1 MTDSNNQLLQNSNI
15 APNTEIKNVE
25 IKEENKNIP
34 ESEHTDKKEENQKPE
49 ESKTEHQKA
58 EEPTIEV
65 PKTEEPKVE
74 QVKITEPN
82 IENQKAEAPKMTDE
96 LPKIEEHPKT
106 EIPNVEN
113 NQKTEEKPIINE
125 MPKEIEVKKDEVNI
139 EKFEEKKEEPIS
151 NVDVINHENIN
162 KINNEVSNPMVGGE
176 FNNVLESNEIKDK
189 QIEEQKDNIDIP
201 MSNMEFNNFNNDVM
215 DFNSQI
221 LNDKRTPSKNSISNL
236 SSSGIDPRN
245 FLGKK
250 RQYNK
255 FENDEL
261 TCKEIYANK
270 NSSPSL
276 IMLSKIVEEFTFG
289 MVLDTLLKSN
299 LSQNLKL
306 DAMLQG
312 LIDSEG
318 INKVILMLL
327 KFNIINI
334 FYIVHSSYFF

>member
-189 QIEEQKDNIDIP
+189 QIEEQKDNNDII

-215 DFNSQI
+215 DFNAQLMSKEF
-221 LNDKRTPSKNSISNL
+221 DKNSFTY
-236 SSSGIDPRN
+236 SSSGGDPN
-245 FLGKK
+245 QFLGRK
-250 RQYNK
+250 RQFDRY
-255 FENDEL
+255 EEEL
-261 TCKEIYANK
+261 ICKEICEDK
-270 NSSPSL
+270 KSSPSL
-276 IMLSKIVEEFTFG
+276 VMLCKIVEEFTYG
-289 MVLDTLLKSN
+289 TVLDTLLKSTLN
-299 LSQNLKL
+299 QDSKL
-306 DAMLQG
+306 DSLLQG

-327 KFNIINI
+327 KFKQ
-334 FYIVHSSYFF
+334 

>member
-1 MTDSNNQLLQNSNI
+1 MTDANKEEINKLLQNSNFVSMLRNYI
-15 APNTEIKNVE
+15 DEKN
-25 IKEENKNIP
+25 KKLKG
-34 ESEHTDKKEENQKPE
+34 SDKKENETITTKNDSKVEQISNIEKTDENQK
-49 ESKTEHQKA
+49 S
-58 EEPTIEV
+58 
-65 PKTEEPKVE
+65 
-74 QVKITEPN
+74 N
-82 IENQKAEAPKMTDE
+82 IEQI
-96 LPKIEEHPKT
+96 PKIEESKDA
-106 EIPNVEN
+106 PNS
-113 NQKTEEKPIINE
+113 EKIDE
-125 MPKEIEVKKDEVNI
+125 KKDELDKTNQEGLTSI
-139 EKFEEKKEEPIS
+139 TNDEQKEEEKE
-151 NVDVINHENIN
+151 
-162 KINNEVSNPMVGGE
+162 
-176 FNNVLESNEIKDK
+176 
-189 QIEEQKDNIDIP
+189 KDNHDT
-201 MSNMEFNNFNNDVM
+201 SNLDFNNFNNDVM

-221 LNDKRTPSKNSISNL
+221 LNDKRTPSKNSISNF

-245 FLGKK
+245 FLGRK

-261 TCKEIYANK
+261 ICKEIYANK

-327 KFNIINI
+327 KFR
-334 FYIVHSSYFF
+334 

>member
-1 MTDSNNQLLQNSNI
+1 MTDANKEEINKLLQNANFVSMLRNYI
-15 APNTEIKNVE
+15 DKKNKKLE
-25 IKEENKNIP
+25 G
-34 ESEHTDKKEENQKPE
+34 TDKKDNETTTKNDSKIEQLSNIDKIDENQ
-49 ESKTEHQKA
+49 ESK
-58 EEPTIEV
+58 
-65 PKTEEPKVE
+65 
-74 QVKITEPN
+74 
-82 IENQKAEAPKMTDE
+82 EAPNSE
-96 LPKIEEHPKT
+96 KI
-106 EIPNVEN
+106 
-113 NQKTEEKPIINE
+113 
-125 MPKEIEVKKDEVNI
+125 D
-139 EKFEEKKEEPIS
+139 EKKEELDKTNQDGLNSIA
-151 NVDVINHENIN
+151 NDEQ
-162 KINNEVSNPMVGGE
+162 KEE
-176 FNNVLESNEIKDK
+176 EKEKDK
-189 QIEEQKDNIDIP
+189 DNNDT
-201 MSNMEFNNFNNDVM
+201 SNLEFNNFNNDVM

-334 FYIVHSSYFF
+334 FYSIIYK